1 MTNINT
7 CTLTMTDVW
16 RQAAICHI
24 LSHYHQLCILLT
36 GHS

>member
-7 CTLTMTDVW
+7 CTLTIADVW

-24 LSHYHQLCILLT
+24 LSITTHDA
-36 GHS
+36 